1 MVVLDPEQ
9 TSVLTLHR
17 WVCLQEGEPASDS
30 NGSKSR
36 AVVEAKLQ
44 VTTTDAQ
51 AQKSGG
57 SSIAPGAGVLGS
69 MTAAMG
75 ALRQSANG
83 NTPLLQPHSSGG
95 PPQLKGLP
103 PSAALSNIT
112 RLTGVTSGIVSRPR
126 QSSREAQFKQQL
138 GSRSLL
144 REPSVVRSPATAV
157 ALRPSG
163 LREVAKAS

>member
-1 MVVLDPEQ
+1 M
-9 TSVLTLHR
+9 
-17 WVCLQEGEPASDS
+17 
-30 NGSKSR
+30 
-36 AVVEAKLQ
+36 EAKLQ
-44 VTTTDAQ
+44 VTTTDAP
-51 AQKSGG
+51 AQKTGS
-57 SSIAPGAGVLGS
+57 SSIATGAGVLGS

-75 ALRQSANG
+75 ALRQPATG

-126 QSSREAQFKQQL
+126 QGSREAQFKQQL

-144 REPSVVRSPATAV
+144 REPVVRLPAPAV
-157 ALRPSG
+157 TLRPSG